1 MGNAVCTVNFPNS
14 LTADEPSMTSGKVV
28 SRNVPGMIRLEKR
41 EGTACGLEGRITF
54 RKNVLTTQWSYK
66 KTNSSERGLTFTAER
81 SNTVDPIQEKVEVQ
95 TKVWIQYHFVILPK
109 VKQRH
114 DVNLS
119 LNLQCR
125 YSAPPPHCHVL
136 RQPRRASCSL
146 QAQPTP
152 PSSQFQAL
160 SAPHSSQY
168 PPLPRLNVDFAAQ
181 LLTGGE
187 FVSFSLQVS
196 LDFSGFA

>member
-14 LTADEPSMTSGKVV
+14 LTADDPSMTSGKVV

-81 SNTVDPIQEKVEVQ
+81 SNTVDPIQEKAEVQ

-114 DVNLS
+114 NVNSS
-119 LNLQCR
+119 LNLQCLQTLLFP
-125 YSAPPPHCHVL
+125 SNI
-136 RQPRRASCSL
+136 CSTDCSFIEYL
-146 QAQPTP
+146 GQR
-152 PSSQFQAL
+152 SNGGL
-160 SAPHSSQY
+160 HS
-168 PPLPRLNVDFAAQ
+168 P
-181 LLTGGE
+181 
-187 FVSFSLQVS
+187 
-196 LDFSGFA
+196 